1 VLAEATGRQQLFK
14 TDPTRLLLIGAE
26 VGSESVRTV
35 ATSLTGEV
43 QGCVTARHGSTRP
56 PRPALPISQAHYW
69 TCTGRF
75 ALASKSDLSCAQP
88 SVAALFS
95 PDSQRHAR
103 LAPRLA
109 RFRDL
114 YRRLRGA

>member
-1 VLAEATGRQQLFK
+1 LATG
-14 TDPTRLLLIGAE
+14 
-26 VGSESVRTV
+26 GSVEAV
-35 ATSLTGEV
+35 
-43 QGCVTARHGSTRP
+43 CTRP
-56 PRPALPISQAHYW
+56 P
-69 TCTGRF
+69 
-75 ALASKSDLSCAQP
+75 
-88 SVAALFS
+88 VAALFS